1 MVPIA
6 SLWIPILVS
15 AVAVFVASSII
26 HMVLGYHHGDFRGV
40 PGEDDFMDAV
50 RKFDI
55 PSGDYCFPRPQSS
68 KDLRNP
74 AFMEKMKRGPVGLMT
89 VRPSGPPAMG
99 KSLVL
104 WFLYCVVVSGIAA
117 YVAGRALSA
126 GAGMRP
132 VLRFAGVTAFACY
145 VVGLWQFTIWYW
157 RSMSTTLKS
166 TLDGL
171 IYAVVTGL
179 VFGWLWPR

>member
-26 HMVLGYHHGDFRGV
+26 HMVLAYHHGDLRAV
-40 PGEDDFMDAV
+40 PNEDGLMDAV
-50 RKFDI
+50 RKLDM
-55 PSGDYCFPRPQSS
+55 PAGDYCFPRPQST
-68 KDLRNP
+68 KDMRNP
-74 AFMEKMKRGPVGLMT
+74 AFVEKMKRGPVGFMT
-89 VRPSGPPAMG
+89 VRPTGSPAMG
-99 KSLVL
+99 KNLVL
-104 WFLYCVVVSGIAA
+104 WFLYCVAVSGIAA
-117 YVAGRALSA
+117 YVAGRALSV

-145 VVGLWQFTIWYW
+145 AVGLWQFAIWYW
-157 RSMSTTLKS
+157 RSITTTLKS

-171 IYAVVTGL
+171 IYALVTGL